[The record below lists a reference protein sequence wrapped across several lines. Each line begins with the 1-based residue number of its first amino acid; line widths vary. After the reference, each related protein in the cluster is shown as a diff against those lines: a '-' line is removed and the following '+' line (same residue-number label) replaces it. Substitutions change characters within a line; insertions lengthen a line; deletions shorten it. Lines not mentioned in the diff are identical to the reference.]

1 MEAVVGA
8 AASILAIAG
17 AGIQIS
23 VKLIAFADQVGTAP
37 ERIRDVGTD
46 VSVTAGT
53 LRELG
58 ELMGKKVPT
67 KKSVG
72 MFKPDQVQNIKASS
86 TRCEH
91 IFNELKDILGKASQQ
106 LRDVYKSRTK
116 TQDVSPKINLS
127 KLERMKWPF
136 LQPGMESLRSALRDA
151 KGTLTLI
158 LQVVHLRHAH
168 MTDSVDREEQ
178 NDLIRMIA
186 AIGRQQSTSAFGGGG
201 GHRGPVAIES
211 EDSDSESRDSS
222 EVQTVL
228 EAWSVTPNTLSD
240 GAFDNFLI
248 TPIPL
253 SQQQIAKALN
263 TSPQNLREVASMV
276 DSLSSPERDAILAR
290 VLGNCRSTFN
300 ADDPT
305 IRSISSQS
313 WTGFHDLFGKVTSR
327 KFKMIIE
334 RRVGIPKSSRSN
346 IKNRST
352 GGMHRHRQK
361 MHTEY
366 HHVPD
371 SQSPIYYSLAD
382 PDGIPEENTYVHEY
396 SHPPPSKIHGRRRPA
411 QAPPTP
417 SFERRRPFSEKERKQ
432 DVVEKKRKEHKAEK
446 EETEHKDGWGNNDGQ
461 RWAGPQLASEP
472 SDDDLVKS
480 LLAEYTNFELGEPL
494 VQVFATPPPT
504 YDETFVIPKRAP
516 RPY

>member
-1 MEAVVGA
+1 MEAVGA

-23 VKLIAFADQVGTAP
+23 LKLIAFADRVGTAP
-37 ERIRDVGTD
+37 KRIQDVGTD

-53 LRELG
+53 LQELG
-58 ELMGKKVPT
+58 ELMKNTVPT

-72 MFKPDQVQNIKASS
+72 MFKDDQVENIKASS
-86 TRCEH
+86 TRCEG

-106 LRDVYKSRTK
+106 LRDVDKSTTK
-116 TQDVSPKINLS
+116 THDAFPKIKLS
-127 KLERMKWPF
+127 RLERMKWPF

-158 LQVVHLRHAH
+158 LQLVHLRHAH
-168 MTDSVDREEQ
+168 MTASLDREEQ
-178 NDLIRMIA
+178 SDLVRMIA
-186 AIGRQQSTSAFGGGG
+186 AMKRQQFTSAYGGAG
-201 GHRGPVAIES
+201 GHRAPVAIES
-211 EDSDSESRDSS
+211 EASDSESRDSS
-222 EVQTVL
+222 EIQMIL
-228 EAWSVTPNTLSD
+228 EAWSATPNTLSD
-240 GAFDNFLI
+240 GAFENFLL
-248 TPIPL
+248 TPIPV

-263 TSPQNLREVASMV
+263 TSPQTLREIASTV
-276 DSLSSPERDAILAR
+276 DSLSSPERDAILGR
-290 VLGNCRSTFN
+290 VLGNCRSTFYS
-300 ADDPT
+300 DDST

-313 WTGFHDLFGKVTSR
+313 WTGSHDLFGKVTSR
-327 KFKMIIE
+327 KFTLVIE

-346 IKNRST
+346 IRNIST
-352 GGMHRHRQK
+352 GSIHGHRK
-361 MHTEY
+361 MDTEY
-366 HHVPD
+366 RHVPD
-371 SQSPIYYSLAD
+371 SNSPIYDSFSD
-382 PDGIPEENTYVHEY
+382 SDGIHEKRTYGHV
-396 SHPPPSKIHGRRRPA
+396 SDHPPAFKMHRRRRPA
-411 QAPPTP
+411 QAPPMP

-432 DVVEKKRKEHKAEK
+432 DVDEARRKEHEVEKKKTGHGHGR
-446 EETEHKDGWGNNDGQ
+446 GNHDSQ
-461 RWAGPQLASEP
+461 RWTEPRLASEP